1 MQSHQRSG
9 LQLKFH
15 CPPVHPLSFKE
26 AVVYDD
32 SDFALYVA
40 MFIFIIIIIAS
51 A

>member
-26 AVVYDD
+26 AIMYDD
-32 SDFALYVA
+32 SDFALYLA
-40 MFIFIIIIIAS
+40 MFILIMIVITS